1 MCGRFSLA
9 VDADFLVSLFG
20 LLEVPIWTPR
30 FNIAPTQPVLAVRQS
45 PQGRTAGKLRW
56 GLIPHWTRDL
66 AGTTL
71 MINARSETA
80 REKPAFRSRMAKG
93 RCLIPADGFYEWK
106 KIGTAKQPYWFSNT
120 GQTPFAFA
128 GLWDSWKGPDG
139 NALESCTI
147 LTTQAQ
153 GWMMEFHERMPV
165 IVPQE
170 EWKLWLEPGEIP
182 EGAWQTLTSTFPGQ
196 SMVPRQVSSRVN
208 KADWDAPDCILEAS
222 QENPEFLSPSPK
234 WTAKKK
240 SAPSKGLE
248 KGQPGTPPG
257 YHQGE
262 LF

>member
-30 FNIAPTQPVLAVRQS
+30 YNIAPTQPVLAVRQS
-45 PQGRTAGKLRW
+45 SEGRTARKLRW
-56 GLIPHWTRDL
+56 GLIPHWTREL

-106 KIGTAKQPYWFSNT
+106 KIGKAKQPFWFSNP
-120 GQTPFAFA
+120 GQKPFGFA
-128 GLWDSWKGPDG
+128 GLWDCWTTPDG

-153 GWMMEFHERMPV
+153 GWMTEFHERMPV

-170 EWKLWLEPGEIP
+170 EWKLWLEQGEFP
-182 EGAWQTLTSTFPGQ
+182 ERDWQTLTGTFVGQ
-196 SMVPRQVSSRVN
+196 AMVPRNVSTRVN
-208 KADWDAPDCILEAS
+208 KAEWDGPECIQEAGEEESGLLPPLPNAP
-222 QENPEFLSPSPK
+222 PK
-234 WTAKKK
+234 RK
-240 SAPSKGLE
+240 SGPSKGVE
-248 KGQPGTPPG
+248 KDQPGPRPG
-257 YHQGE
+257 YRQGE